1 MEKLTKEVHAFLS
14 PGSALPLLLIS
25 EYSGIRNRG
34 FMTDPKQHTGSLLL
48 NAS

>member
-1 MEKLTKEVHAFLS
+1 MEKLMKEMYVFSGAAYHSPIFLNIQE
-14 PGSALPLLLIS
+14 L
-25 EYSGIRNRG
+25 IRNRG